1 MIVTPSSKLL
11 KQCSKVDKPLNE
23 IYNMISNREKLENNM
38 IFELSKEI
46 ETWRDCLV
54 EIELCINSNY
64 NINDESDNY
73 EVEKETIIY

>member
-1 MIVTPSSKLL
+1 MNLALKMSSM
-11 KQCSKVDKPLNE
+11 NE

-54 EIELCINSNY
+54 EIELGINSNY

>member
-54 EIELCINSNY
+54 EI
-64 NINDESDNY
+64 
-73 EVEKETIIY
+73 

>member
-11 KQCSKVDKPLNE
+11 KQSSKVDKALNE

-54 EIELCINSNY
+54 EIELGINSNY

>member
-1 MIVTPSSKLL
+1 
-11 KQCSKVDKPLNE
+11 
-23 IYNMISNREKLENNM
+23 M

-54 EIELCINSNY
+54 EIELGINSNY

>member
-11 KQCSKVDKPLNE
+11 KQCPKVDKPLNE

-54 EIELCINSNY
+54 EIELGINSNY